1 MKGVNLLNY
10 IVWPIDT
17 AAFDTFG
24 DSEVSALVNH
34 FKPLLEKNEVSLSAI
49 STEWTA
55 FKYYA
60 AQNLQGNSKIWP
72 LLLTQYQGK
81 FPNLIHLIEI
91 LLLFPISNATVERG
105 FSTMRRIKTDWRSRL
120 NEETLN
126 HLLRIS
132 SDGLP
137 LSEFD
142 PNPAVELFFSTPRR
156 PDATPYGSR
165 KRSHSALER
174 ELDTDSD

>member
-1 MKGVNLLNY
+1 M
-10 IVWPIDT
+10 
-17 AAFDTFG
+17 
-24 DSEVSALVNH
+24 NH
-34 FKPLLEKNEVSLSAI
+34 FKPLLEKNQVSLSAI

-72 LLLTQYQGK
+72 LLLTQYH
-81 FPNLIHLIEI
+81 LIHLIEI
-91 LLLFPISNATVERG
+91 LLLFPISSATVECG

-120 NEETLN
+120 NEETLD

-132 SDGLP
+132 TDGLP